1 MEEITNNDWNIKQ
14 DIGSILSVE
23 IDSIY
28 NYLLDL
34 DSKKLYCFMNW
45 SLELP
50 SIDIIQWAQLLFFV
64 ISISSPTYVGFIL

>member
-34 DSKKLYCFMNW
+34 DSK
-45 SLELP
+45 
-50 SIDIIQWAQLLFFV
+50 
-64 ISISSPTYVGFIL
+64 